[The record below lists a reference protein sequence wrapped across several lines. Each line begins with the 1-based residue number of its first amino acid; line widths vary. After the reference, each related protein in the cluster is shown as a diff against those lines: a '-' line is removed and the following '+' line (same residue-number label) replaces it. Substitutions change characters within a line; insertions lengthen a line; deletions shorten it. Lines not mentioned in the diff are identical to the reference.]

1 MDWICRLVCVSA
13 LGLVPLVGCGETS
26 GAMTEAFPCTEQGIR
41 DAIAEGGG
49 PHTFNC
55 GGPATVVTG
64 AEIVIDKN
72 VVLDGESNLTVDGN
86 NDHTVFVVP
95 EFMQVE
101 LDGFVVIRGEPV
113 GIGNGGALTMAN
125 SIVRDSGMGIG
136 TSGTTLVRNSAISD
150 NSIGMVVYGR
160 TKVIGT
166 TVSNNDEGGIALASE
181 EGSLTLTDSTVVGNG
196 GPGGIFLGPG
206 RVFITNSTISGNG
219 ECGIVWNCLEVVHI
233 SHSTI
238 YPNGICAERDC
249 GAGYKNALRIFGSI
263 VGGCEGS
270 VDYPSDG
277 YNIESP
283 GDTCSFHLATDQLN
297 VSAEGLALGTLQN
310 NGGPT
315 MTHALLPGSVAIDQI
330 LETDC
335 GYARTADTDNA
346 RLTTDQRG
354 EPRPETGG
362 TMCDVGAFEVQ
373 P

>member
-1 MDWICRLVCVSA
+1 
-13 LGLVPLVGCGETS
+13 
-26 GAMTEAFPCTEQGIR
+26 MTEAFPCTEQGIR

-64 AEIVIDKN
+64 SEIVIDKN
-72 VVLDGESNLTVDGN
+72 VVLDGERNLTVDGN

-335 GYARTADTDNA
+335 GYVRTADTDNA